1 MSIASE
7 LSIEDAGRCED
18 MEPGVQNLVGL
29 YRLRIRGIVVPSLYI
44 LTMAII
50 YIGWQYSAERPL
62 TAEHGPG
69 YWLGIIGGSMMLL
82 LLLYPLRKHARFMS
96 RLGPVKYWFRMHML
110 FGVLGPVCILFH
122 SSFRLGSMNSNIA
135 LFCMLAVASSGL
147 FGRYFYVRIHH
158 GLYGR
163 KASLAEIHEHAEL
176 LDRALERPLGSYP
189 LSASRI
195 RNYERMAQNPP
206 GNILGSFGMLFSL
219 GIRTW
224 FTYTSL
230 WLSFATDLPPAERKA
245 LLRNIGARMECT
257 RKLSEF
263 QFYTRLFSAWHLLH
277 LPLFLMLIFSGCI
290 HVVAVHMY

>member
-1 MSIASE
+1 MTISSE
-7 LSIEDAGRCED
+7 LTIEDADECERP
-18 MEPGVQNLVGL
+18 ETGVQNLVGL
-29 YRLRIRGIVVPSLYI
+29 YRLRLRGIVIPSLYI
-44 LTMAII
+44 LTMTII
-50 YIGWQYSAERPL
+50 YMGWEYSAERPL
-62 TAEHGPG
+62 TAEYGLG

-110 FGVLGPVCILFH
+110 FGVLGPVCVLFH

-135 LFCMLAVASSGL
+135 LFCMLAVATSGL

-163 KASLAEIHEHAEL
+163 KASLAEIQEHAGQ
-176 LDRALERPLGSYP
+176 LDRALEKPLDAYP
-189 LSASRI
+189 LLAGRI
-195 RNYERMAQNPP
+195 RNYESVAQNPP
-206 GNILGSFGMLFSL
+206 RNIFSSFGMLFSL

-224 FTYTSL
+224 LTYASL
-230 WLSFATDLPPAERKA
+230 WFSFANDLPSADRKT
-245 LLRNIGARMECT
+245 LLQHIGARMECI

-263 QFYTRLFSAWHLLH
+263 QFYSRLFSAWHVLH
-277 LPLFLMLIFSGCI
+277 FPLFLMLIFSGCI